1 MQYDRGKKIRLG
13 LFILLGTVVFVA
25 FFYLIGSSSKIF
37 SKSVTLHTIF
47 PSVSGLRAG
56 DHVRFSGIIVGTVS
70 DLQITTDTTVVV
82 DMSVDRK
89 MLRFIRKDSR
99 IEIKPEALIGDKML
113 VIYSGTSESDHVTE
127 GDFLQPIGSVH
138 LEDVVSQLTGELKKA
153 DVMIRNLVEIS
164 SKVNNGEGNVGRMLN
179 DSTLVMKMDQ
189 SADNFVYLTQNL
201 KILSEQLRNPDS
213 DIGKLIYRDN
223 LTTKMDSI
231 LSTMDRV
238 AANTEMATRDLAR
251 TSEQLHSSA
260 LAVNTGSGAVH
271 KLLYDSAF
279 ADTIG
284 LMIDNL
290 NQTLIEVE
298 KVAVNLQHKK
308 LFGGTKEKK

>member
-1 MQYDRGKKIRLG
+1 
-13 LFILLGTVVFVA
+13 
-25 FFYLIGSSSKIF
+25 
-37 SKSVTLHTIF
+37 
-47 PSVSGLRAG
+47 
-56 DHVRFSGIIVGTVS
+56 
-70 DLQITTDTTVVV
+70 
-82 DMSVDRK
+82 
-89 MLRFIRKDSR
+89 
-99 IEIKPEALIGDKML
+99 ML

-138 LEDVVSQLTGELKKA
+138 LEDVVYQLTGELKKA

-164 SKVNNGEGNVGRMLN
+164 SKVNNGEGNLGRMLN
-179 DSTLVMKMDQ
+179 DSSLVMKMDQ

-213 DIGKLIYRDN
+213 DIGKLVYRDN

-231 LSTMDRV
+231 LSTMNRV

-260 LAVNTGSGAVH
+260 LAINTGSGAVH